1 MYNMGKMHM
10 MILIEMNEK
19 TYVKHGGKH
28 YFYKQWHDPD
38 NYNKRIE
45 KSFVCR
51 KGQSKIE
58 TPIKTRTI
66 AGEKTDAYINERHE
80 YLDLAAK
87 LPIDPT
93 KVHSNTSEVD
103 GKLVMKYSG
112 SYNHRKPLEE
122 FMKDEDPVEVFFTDK
137 HWRGLQEVFPVSPS
151 GSYFGTFLEPYI
163 QTNSE
168 LIMTIVDE
176 LLDCDILMSPFMLM
190 GKSMLD
196 DPNVKEFEKTE
207 LEEYV
212 INIYKSRKNVIPY
225 KENLVD
231 CFASKL
237 LRIKKYDVLQKY
249 KTDKRVLWAHFDR
262 FVRNTRT
269 IVKYLQDSD
278 IDPVYFN
285 MDRDDYGEVF
295 GFHKNELPRDHTHPG
310 DYPEREQYEQ
320 IAKEYVTIRD
330 MKDMRYDD

>member
-112 SYNHRKPLEE
+112 SYNHRKPPEE
-122 FMKDEDPVEVFFTDK
+122 FMKDKDPVEVFFTDK

-262 FVRNTRT
+262 LVRNTRR